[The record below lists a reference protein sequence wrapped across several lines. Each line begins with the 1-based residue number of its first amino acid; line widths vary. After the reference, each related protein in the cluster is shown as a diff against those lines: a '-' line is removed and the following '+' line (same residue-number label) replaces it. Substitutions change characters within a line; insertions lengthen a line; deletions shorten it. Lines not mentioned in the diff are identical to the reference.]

1 MHMSQSLLKYQDPN
15 RKESES
21 GHQNTFSEIHCIYDT
36 SKEQSINKTIKHT
49 LNISN
54 AIRSLKD
61 RQTTQMHECPVFA
74 NV

>member
-1 MHMSQSLLKYQDPN
+1 M
-15 RKESES
+15 
-21 GHQNTFSEIHCIYDT
+21 
-36 SKEQSINKTIKHT
+36 IKHT